1 MAIRYNLIGE
11 RRRPVFGQG
20 RRDRDRDEKRK
31 KSLPLGRAI
40 QGFFLIL
47 AIHVAL
53 AVAMLVM
60 DPAYF
65 DVAVHSGKV
74 GTNFCA
80 RVSHLIPEA
89 WQTVT
94 ICRAAN
100 ALPFLFL
107 PSLVLLYIVRRLLRG
122 DVGD

>member
-11 RRRPVFGQG
+11 RRRPVFGQD
-20 RRDRDRDEKRK
+20 RRGGDRDEKRT
-31 KSLPLGRAI
+31 KSLRLGRAI
-40 QGFFLIL
+40 QGFLLIL
-47 AIHVAL
+47 AIHVGL
-53 AVAMLVM
+53 AVAMLVK

-65 DVAVHSGKV
+65 DVAVHSGPV

-94 ICRAAN
+94 TCRAAN
-100 ALPFLFL
+100 ALPFLIF
-107 PSLVLLYIVRRLLRG
+107 PGLVLLYIVRRLLRG